1 MQTRKWLKS
10 FAKKNSLDQ
19 KIFADQAGVSPSA
32 VRAWIH
38 TGVVPRQKYWPG
50 IAGAL
55 GIPFK
60 TVVSNYFEQLHEED
74 RVTSCIVC
82 ETQIVKWTP
91 HILLC
96 KSNECRKVY
105 DVERKRIQRSWL
117 KENMPP
123 LNVGISRFFLNVN
136 ETLNTKSKKETREEI
151 NIEMQKYLNN
161 GGTVKQLEPGNA
173 EGSDKLT
180 VYLIENGLGDFLY
193 D

>member
-1 MQTRKWLKS
+1 
-10 FAKKNSLDQ
+10 
-19 KIFADQAGVSPSA
+19 
-32 VRAWIH
+32 
-38 TGVVPRQKYWPG
+38 
-50 IAGAL
+50 
-55 GIPFK
+55 
-60 TVVSNYFEQLHEED
+60 
-74 RVTSCIVC
+74 
-82 ETQIVKWTP
+82 
-91 HILLC
+91 
-96 KSNECRKVY
+96 
-105 DVERKRIQRSWL
+105 
-117 KENMPP
+117 MPP